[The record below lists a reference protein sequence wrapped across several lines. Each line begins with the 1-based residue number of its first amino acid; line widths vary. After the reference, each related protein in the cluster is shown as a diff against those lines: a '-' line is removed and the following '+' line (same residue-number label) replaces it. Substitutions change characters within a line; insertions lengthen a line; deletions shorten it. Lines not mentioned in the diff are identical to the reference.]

1 MIKKIIYFS
10 LIILALIIFKNI
22 NNTYEYKYSI
32 NINDKNIELITFD
45 DELSRSN
52 GLSGIPSSNFSNEEI
67 AIFVFPEE
75 KEVNFWM
82 PNTFFNITIVFLDR
96 DFLVV
101 GKESLNHFKEK
112 ANNNNMKL
120 IPKTQK
126 YKAKYVLE
134 LKETS
139 KLNNYITIGEYLDIT
154 KI

>member
-1 MIKKIIYFS
+1 MIKKIISFI
-10 LIILALIIFKNI
+10 LIIAALILFKSI
-22 NNTYEYKYSI
+22 NDKYEYKYSL
-32 NINDKNIELITFD
+32 NINNQNIELITFD
-45 DELSRSN
+45 NEITRAN
-52 GLSGIPSSNFSNEEI
+52 GLSGINSSEFSNEEI

-82 PNTFFNITIVFLDR
+82 PNTFFNITIVFLDS

-101 GKESLNHFKEK
+101 GKESLEHFKEK
-112 ANNNNMKL
+112 ANKNNIKL

-139 KLNNYITIGEYLDIT
+139 RLNNYITIGEYLDIN